1 MYILAKILKVENKE
15 KYKTA
20 NDLYFAIKSETGD
33 FLFTEKELER
43 AKERAEKNIE
53 DIPKVDTYTQDYI
66 IHRKDYYKNASKE
79 YRKMLND
86 TLPCLSENLLLRKR
100 LNVYKA
106 MIVGLSVITF
116 LTGLFLGFTGKIAL

>member
-100 LNVYKA
+100 LNIYKV